1 MKRFVVMLG
10 YGLGGIIVALGL
22 SLGAFA
28 LAGRQIGEP
37 ATPVQPAFSVSASQA
52 PSEAPTQT
60 RSSEPTETPTSS
72 PSHDDSSSSG
82 SSGSGGDDHSGGGH
96 HGGDD

>member
-10 YGLGGIIVALGL
+10 YGLGGIIVALRL

-37 ATPVQPAFSVSASQA
+37 ATPVQPAFSLSASPSPVRSADADPLFGADRDADLVTRRTTTRA
-52 PSEAPTQT
+52 PAGQ
-60 RSSEPTETPTSS
+60 RL
-72 PSHDDSSSSG
+72 
-82 SSGSGGDDHSGGGH
+82 GGDDHSSGGH